1 MPTILLVDDDPLSR
15 DLVRLRLATL
25 NCTVVEA
32 SNGIDAEQLTFEI
45 QPDLILL
52 DIMMPLQD
60 GYTTCRN
67 LRSKGFRGMI
77 TLVSVLPELMVM
89 RNAIMCK
96 ADGYIQKPMS
106 QGILERHIACIT
118 RPTQATSATQFNH

>member
-1 MPTILLVDDDPLSR
+1 MPTILVVDDDPLWRS
-15 DLVRLRLATL
+15 LVSLRLSTL
-25 NCTVVEA
+25 DCTVVEA
-32 SNGIDAEQLTFEI
+32 SNGIEAEQLALEV

-60 GYTTCRN
+60 GYVTCRN
-67 LRSKGFRGMI
+67 LRAKGFRGMI

-96 ADGYIQKPMS
+96 ADGYVQKPVS
-106 QGILERHIACIT
+106 QEMLERHITCIT
-118 RPTQATSATQFNH
+118 RPTQKTSATQFNH

>member
-1 MPTILLVDDDPLSR
+1 MLTILLVDDDPLSR
-15 DLVRLRLATL
+15 ELVSLRLATL

-32 SNGIDAEQLTFEI
+32 SNGIEAEQLTVEI

-67 LRSKGFRGMI
+67 LRARGFEGMI
-77 TLVSVLPELMVM
+77 TLVSALSELMGM
-89 RNAIMCK
+89 RKAIACK
-96 ADGYIQKPMS
+96 ADGYVQKPVS
-106 QGILERHIACIT
+106 QEMLERHLTYIN
-118 RPTQATSATQFNH
+118 RPAQATTG